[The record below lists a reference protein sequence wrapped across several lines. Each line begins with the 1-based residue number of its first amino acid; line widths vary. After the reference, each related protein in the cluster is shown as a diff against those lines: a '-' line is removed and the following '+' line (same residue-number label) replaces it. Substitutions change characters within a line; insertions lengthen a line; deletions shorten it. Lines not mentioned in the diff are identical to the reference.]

1 MRFARG
7 LLKRDFVFGSSKGS
21 FKGTN
26 RSYFFAFS
34 GVPGL
39 VVPVVVNLLSGSG
52 FRI

>member
-1 MRFARG
+1 MRFAKG

-21 FKGTN
+21 LEGTK
-26 RSYFFAFS
+26 RSYFFFFS

-39 VVPVVVNLLSGSG
+39 VVPVFVNLLSGSG